1 AASLR
6 HSHHLFAASCRIRR
20 VRGASLLMVFDGA
33 DRHAQDAG
41 KSHGA
46 AQVGLAASTCSGRL
60 RALRERGII
69 TGFHADIGLEALGVY
84 VFGMISVRMTPV
96 GRSKI
101 GSITIGPGPPTYASR
116 VRHRRSA
123 VREWDRD
130 RSGGGPS

>member
-1 AASLR
+1 
-6 HSHHLFAASCRIRR
+6 
-20 VRGASLLMVFDGA
+20 MVFDGA
-33 DRHAQDAG
+33 DRHAQDAEQ
-41 KSHGA
+41 SHGA

-101 GSITIGPGPPTYASR
+101 GSIPIGPKPRHMPREYDIVGVQFVSGTVTVQAAGHQPTCDSSTSSTAGP
-116 VRHRRSA
+116 
-123 VREWDRD
+123 
-130 RSGGGPS
+130 